1 MTTAT
6 EAYSE
11 APWRPVTRGWVGEE
25 TTNATTTNRAPRTL
39 SVCCFLPVDASQMQ
53 TVLSAEP
60 VTATSAVG
68 CRITLLTFFL
78 CPFILFCIVFLF
90 LLFFFAYFFFW

>member
-1 MTTAT
+1 M
-6 EAYSE
+6 
-11 APWRPVTRGWVGEE
+11 
-25 TTNATTTNRAPRTL
+25 

-78 CPFILFCIVFLF
+78 CPFIV
-90 LLFFFAYFFFW
+90 AVTVSDAKS